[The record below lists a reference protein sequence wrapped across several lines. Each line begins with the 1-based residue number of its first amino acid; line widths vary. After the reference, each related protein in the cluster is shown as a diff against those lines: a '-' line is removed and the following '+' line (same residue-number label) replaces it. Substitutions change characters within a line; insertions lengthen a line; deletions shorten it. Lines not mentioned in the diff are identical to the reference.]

1 MTDKKIIKCGLCDAN
16 VIVPEDTERGFGFA
30 LHLIECE
37 VCGATC
43 GGGNGLSGEVS
54 RWVSVKQTNRAM
66 ASIHAMEMDAFNNE
80 FYGRGNW

>member
-37 VCGATC
+37 VCAP
-43 GGGNGLSGEVS
+43 V
-54 RWVSVKQTNRAM
+54 VVAM
-66 ASIHAMEMDAFNNE
+66 DCLARYLDGFL
-80 FYGRGNW
+80 